1 MASWTWTHYN
11 VIVWV
16 PNITKRVLQKK
27 SFSGTLYKNESMY
40 INKRVHVFSDLGW
53 FYQKIA
59 LIDTLVAWKTVW
71 SWISILSGW
80 TISQKM
86 IINLSSK
93 ITMLEDK
100 NTLYVFISKT
110 KEYLFKIMKIHVGWN
125 FSEKLIDIWLT
136 GKKTFEKLA
145 CRHDYSDN

>member
-1 MASWTWTHYN
+1 MNS
-11 VIVWV
+11 
-16 PNITKRVLQKK
+16 LQCNSLSPKYHKK
-27 SFSGTLYKNESMY
+27 SLAKKIIFRHTVQKWIY
-40 INKRVHVFSDLGW
+40 INNQVHFSPDLGW

-80 TISQKM
+80 TISQKI

-110 KEYLFKIMKIHVGWN
+110 KDYLFKIMKIHVGWN
-125 FSEKLIDIWLT
+125 FSEKLIDIW
-136 GKKTFEKLA
+136 GGFICTFSLLSSLSITFQSSKF
-145 CRHDYSDN
+145 N